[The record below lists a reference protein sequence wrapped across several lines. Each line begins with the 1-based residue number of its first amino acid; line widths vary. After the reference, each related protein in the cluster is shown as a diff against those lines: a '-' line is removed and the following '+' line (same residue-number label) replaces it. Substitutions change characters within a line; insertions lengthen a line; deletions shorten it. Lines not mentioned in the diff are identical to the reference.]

1 MLAAI
6 SQVLNECTKPDQAS
20 PAALVLQG
28 LQALCEAEV
37 RIWLAVV
44 FCSVCGS
51 WTFFL
56 VGFCFKS
63 TLDCG
68 RLIFFYYFFSFF
80 LTNLIPLFQ
89 DQYIFSWETV
99 L

>member
-20 PAALVLQG
+20 PAAIVLQG

-37 RIWLAVV
+37 RSNWLISIFHVLLV
-44 FCSVCGS
+44 DDVIFPSVE
-51 WTFFL
+51 FFFFFPTNTAIKNSSLPAL
-56 VGFCFKS
+56 V
-63 TLDCG
+63 D
-68 RLIFFYYFFSFF
+68 
-80 LTNLIPLFQ
+80 
-89 DQYIFSWETV
+89 FSWETV